1 MSAASVTERR
11 IRLIAAC
18 DGACKGN
25 PGPASWAWVIADAD
39 EQVLRW
45 QSGPLGDATNNIGE
59 LTALEQLL
67 MAIDATADVEVRM
80 DSQYAIN
87 CVTTWLPGWK
97 AKGWT
102 TSAKKPVANKDLIMR
117 IDALMSDRTGDVTLV
132 YVPAH
137 QVGGD
142 RLNDLADRA
151 AAAAALSQQAAQGTS
166 ADEVP
171 EAVDDVQPRKWPS
184 KSSNG
189 KPSSGKPAK
198 AGAQVVITAK
208 FSGTCSCGSG
218 YKAGEK
224 IAKGPSGWGHTGCAA

>member
-1 MSAASVTERR
+1 MPT
-11 IRLIAAC
+11 RLIAAC

-67 MAIDATADVEVRM
+67 TAVDATADVEVRM

-102 TSAKKPVANKDLIMR
+102 TSAKKPVANKELIMR
-117 IDALMSDRTGDVTLV
+117 IEGLMNDRTGAVKLV

-151 AAAAALSQQAAQGTS
+151 AAATALSQRAMRGTS

-171 EAVDDVQPRKWPS
+171 EAVDDVQPRKGPS
-184 KSSNG
+184 K
-189 KPSSGKPAK
+189 GKPARS
-198 AGAQVVITAK
+198 GAPVVITAK

-224 IAKGPSGWGHTGCAA
+224 IAKGPSGWGHTGCAAS